1 MGGYDYFVSLV
12 VCVLDPFYGVGEFG
26 GCGDFSEGGE
36 LDEGFVV
43 LCGVVC
49 SDGGGAWVVVRV
61 VLVVVCT
68 SLGGR
73 LGRGCILFGVWV
85 PFGL

>member
-1 MGGYDYFVSLV
+1 MLSIR
-12 VCVLDPFYGVGEFG
+12 CVLDPFYGVGEFG

-49 SDGGGAWVVVRV
+49 SDGG
-61 VLVVVCT
+61 
-68 SLGGR
+68 
-73 LGRGCILFGVWV
+73 FGVC
-85 PFGL
+85 